1 MSSTHTPGDETPDDD
16 EIFPFI
22 VDADT
27 DRGQHIFCQNLLV
40 NLFEPGISPCKTEF
54 PDVKIKRQIID
65 HYLKDICN
73 ITQQYGIYSIEFT
86 SPNHNNRTYTIQT
99 DDLDLEF
106 SKVFSEYIKS
116 IQYHNSQR
124 ANSIFTNEVFA
135 IIYSYISILENEIPL
150 TNVSPTETSK
160 HLKVRHEIT
169 LLSSYLNI
177 IKENFTKDD
186 VSQHTKHDLQ
196 KILAW
201 FIIDYFTHNIDLI
214 AQARKNF
221 RPQNSNDDTAITEQ
235 SDYVWDPEWSH
246 PAFISFPQSISSQA
260 IGTISYIRDYVRVI
274 PLTIDATPLNY
285 NTFLPDTQNN
295 SLNSTV
301 IHNENLNG
309 TRNLTQQDI
318 QTPSHFINEE
328 IVHTTTTQQS
338 ISPIRPNLTTPRN
351 TNPSQTQVTLQSTVK
366 PSVAPKYSHMDYQ
379 TYRPMTIPSKTRKTF
394 TRNNFADHNY
404 NYTHPSKTNYQP
416 QRNFNQY
423 TKPRNWDNPTAQYN
437 SKNFQPNPPQD
448 RSENYPFFQQNKN
461 KKQTSYQMDYLSSD
475 DDFLQPDIFAPNTQ
489 EYRRQGIQKT
499 RANYRNLSPQPIDAQ
514 HQQPIQQQN
523 PINTQSF
530 QPIQQQNP
538 MTAHSYQASQMQNE
552 IPLPYYLQQ
561 HEITRN
567 QLSNFSQMPN
577 AAESLQMTM
586 NPYLMGG
593 SSITSNKPLMVFTGT
608 DPEYSV
614 EDYLNAVTANLILN
628 IGPEP
633 INTPLH
639 QNWIHR
645 RTALIQT
652 TLDGAAQKW
661 FSVLPLEI
669 KSNWKRFTQEF
680 SKMFD
685 SERNKQQQR
694 VLCNEIRR
702 LPNET
707 IKQIA
712 VRIETLVRK
721 AYSLNTHDYKN
732 TKMTEILMMT
742 LTPQLRKIAIKK
754 RASHPSSIRE
764 PDLDFRKLVDKLEQA
779 EITMK
784 LEETEN
790 LKLQYVNRI
799 ETTPTNINN
808 IQESETDLVEKITE
822 ILNIYEKNPNFKG
835 KPSFK
840 KWCNYCQRYGH
851 SISECKQKQQDSQN
865 KPQKYKEPN
874 KSFYQYMKKD
884 QNLPNKTVH
893 SNNSSGKPLPN
904 NTNYTRNQSPY
915 NSSYRGRSPERRNT
929 YNSSQNHYNRPNSR
943 NNYSRSNS
951 NTQRFV
957 SRSNSQSRN
966 NYYPNNQ
973 SRNSSYNRNR
983 NYSYNRNRSYSNNR
997 NQNYPNNRSRNN
1009 SYNRSNYNRPN
1020 NNYQNRSRNNSQN
1033 RHPSYNNRYRNYSQ
1047 SPHRNNNNYNNSNNR
1062 HRSSTPKHQRQ
1073 INQVQ
1078 ANPETTSDP
1087 PGIDNTVTDTLQLNQ
1102 INCTSSDS
1110 ESDTENTLSINMI
1123 KVEND
1128 YESVIYEQPFP
1139 SHIYENQSEFLQNYY
1154 TTPINSTPTTQE
1166 TNEINTTDQTN
1177 KNTKTKCLN
1186 TNHIYQNIQKEQ
1198 PKEKIWTIPFLLE
1211 SPRNKEFQPPDLEID
1226 FLIDSGA
1233 ESNIINIPTWNEI
1246 KTLHPKL
1253 TPLDTSSKLA
1263 TAQGS
1268 TLINYGKIQLF
1279 LLPTRTMEQSKILN
1293 KPFKQIFHITDIKYN
1308 IIGIPFISKYI
1319 PTINILNSKILIKDK
1334 YTKTKETSLTFFQRL
1349 NKQPPFFSKFY
1360 PIYNQQRKHL
1370 KPLSG
1375 NIYNFSIKQVH
1386 QYDKEQNK
1394 QKFYMSDF
1402 EFKPI
1407 HKFFKITISSIKYLK
1422 NSNSDIISLHVYNN
1436 TPYQVTLPLGLLGYC
1451 ETNATISP
1459 IHEKA
1464 YRVNNILQ
1472 LLDICQSTILNEE
1485 LSINNIIS
1493 NENRNTDYF
1502 TKTPYFKPTFNISN
1516 YTEKQQKFLTM
1527 FNFQHSQITQDEFE
1541 KLAKQLIKYSSVY
1554 ATSKFDVGKISS
1566 SLHLPLKPDAVFKK
1580 QRASK
1585 VPIHLHDKVNRLLDI
1600 LEQYNIISPVNKE
1613 EQPKGNTFINPV
1625 IILAKGESLKIVLD
1639 ARYLNSLIDES
1650 KCNWPIEPIQ
1660 VILTKINGKYF
1671 TNADMNS
1678 AYNQMPLDE
1687 QSRRLTQF
1695 VIGNQQYEFNRLFY
1709 GISIGPAAFSAFMS
1723 KIFRPLILKKNAITY
1738 LDDVFMQSQ
1747 TKDEMFKVLEKYHQI
1762 LQNENLKAAP
1772 DKSHFFLTRVKFLGH
1787 NIERKTITPLKSRI
1801 DAIQKLQPPTN
1812 KKKIQEFLGMLNFL
1826 SKYVYK
1832 MQLYLRPFYNILR
1845 QQNNFEWNTENQA
1858 RFEEIKKLLTEQ
1870 ISNTIP
1876 DPDQPFY
1883 AMCDASNFGIGAAL
1897 LQSHNGTN
1905 KMNLISANSR
1915 LFTQAELRLS
1925 TLMRECTAI
1934 IYTLTE
1940 YEFLILGSKHPTVL
1954 FTDHKPIIFLFTQK
1968 SNPNHRVYRFQLI
1981 LMKFPNLHIVW
1992 TAGKNLALPDTLSR
2006 NTPPELLTRKTTVEI
2021 PKNIK
2026 FYLAENE
2033 TSPRLEC
2040 KYAVKTDIEQSQIN
2054 NLQHFPLYLDC
2065 QNNHYE
2071 VDLLGTSTFKPIP
2084 YSQWIK
2090 NNTQQK
2096 RTKQHL
2102 PKKDHFPL
2110 IEKED
2115 LTDKINLSGPQTNDS
2130 KYTIN
2135 QVFDLHDPLDTIPL
2149 SKLEI
2154 ENIFLPPTETITI
2167 STLKQYQNLDPVIRQ
2182 LKSWHKY
2189 KTKPIKADSTIL
2201 GNKTLLRYF
2210 RKFNNTTI
2218 NENTDLLEYNLNEST
2233 VPCLPISMILIAFNI
2248 SHTQNIKGHSGS
2260 EKTYSNFIQN
2270 FYFPN
2275 APIWIKVLCN
2285 DCIVCQL
2292 NKPYP
2297 NQKQIAQ
2304 KQDFKGQSL
2313 YFNHRISFD
2322 TKGPISPS
2330 SEGNSYIMVIVD
2342 AFTHY
2347 VALNPVPH
2355 CNAYYAYTTLYEHWI
2370 AKFGLPEILVTDN
2383 GTEFI
2388 NNEIITLCH
2397 LYNIKH
2403 KPRTSHAPWT
2413 NGLVEGMNRSL
2424 QEYLRCIINGND
2436 TKYTEWSADVK
2447 LFPLAYNSQI
2457 TTTLGMS
2464 PYEMVFNQKPRKPI
2478 MFTANSH
2485 KNAQGYCQPNK
2496 DSICYNLPLHTHDED
2511 HFHHPQI
2518 LKLASGTHTE
2528 WILNRDKK
2536 HNEIYQKITKKL
2548 LQRQNINDQIN
2559 SRFTPAS
2566 DLKIG
2571 TFVLIPNFNTQKGIS
2586 KKLQPL
2592 RKGPYQIIAK
2602 PTDVTYKI
2610 TDSDKKEIVQ
2620 HRNNLLPYYPKEYAL
2635 RELTQ
2640 LYSFTGLKIIQNE
2653 PHLKN
2658 TEQNDNPTENQN
2670 TKPTATKNNTQN
2682 HKEPPKPRKNRK
2694 MTEQIIPQ
2702 EEIDKSEHRKA
2713 TRLRNQPRKNYKMF
2727 IPQSKILKKVEFK
2740 K

>member
-1 MSSTHTPGDETPDDD
+1 MSSTHTPGEESPDDD
-16 EIFPFI
+16 DIFPFI
-22 VDADT
+22 VDATT
-27 DRGQHIFCQNLLV
+27 DRGQHIFCKNLLL

-73 ITQQYGIYSIEFT
+73 LTQQYGIYSIEFN
-86 SPNHNNRTYTIQT
+86 SPNQNHSKYVIQT

-135 IIYSYISILENEIPL
+135 IIYSYISILENEIPI

-160 HLKVRHEIT
+160 HIRVRHEIT
-169 LLSSYLNI
+169 LLSSFLNI
-177 IKENFTKDD
+177 IKENFTKDE

-214 AQARKNF
+214 SQARKNF

-246 PAFISFPQSISSQA
+246 PAFINFPQSISSQA
-260 IGTISYIRDYVRVI
+260 ISTISYVRDYVRVI

-285 NTFLPDTQNN
+285 NTFLPDMQNN

-394 TRNNFADHNY
+394 TRNNFAEHNY
-404 NYTHPSKTNYQP
+404 NYTHPSKTNYP
-416 QRNFNQY
+416 PRKNFNNY
-423 TKPRNWDNPTAQYN
+423 TRSRNWDNPMAQTN
-437 SKNFQPNPPQD
+437 SVNFQTNLHPSQD

-475 DDFLQPDIFAPNTQ
+475 DDFLQPDIFAPYNQ
-489 EYRRQGIQKT
+489 EYRGQGVQKPHT
-499 RANYRNLSPQPIDAQ
+499 NHRIFSPQPIDTQ
-514 HQQPIQQQN
+514 NQQPIQQQN
-523 PINTQSF
+523 PINTQYF

-538 MTAHSYQASQMQNE
+538 MITHSYQPTQMQNE

-661 FSVLPLEI
+661 FSVLPIEI

-707 IKQIA
+707 IKQLA

-799 ETTPTNINN
+799 ETNTTSINN
-808 IQESETDLVEKITE
+808 IQESDTDLVEKITE
-822 ILNIYEKNPNFKG
+822 ILNIYEKHPNFKG

-840 KWCNYCQRYGH
+840 KWCNYCRRYGH
-851 SISECKQKQQDSQN
+851 SISECRQKQQDNQN

-884 QNLPNKTVH
+884 QNLPNKTVY

-929 YNSSQNHYNRPNSR
+929 QNSSQNHYNRPNSR

-951 NTQRFV
+951 NTTRFV

-983 NYSYNRNRSYSNNR
+983 NYSNNRNRSYSNNR

-1033 RHPSYNNRYRNYSQ
+1033 RHSSYNNRYRNYSQ
-1047 SPHRNNNNYNNSNNR
+1047 SPHRNNNHYNNSNNR
-1062 HRSSTPKHQRQ
+1062 HRSSTPKHQRN

-1078 ANPETTSDP
+1078 SNPETTSDP
-1087 PGIDNTVTDTLQLNQ
+1087 PGIDDTVNDMLQLNQ
-1102 INCTSSDS
+1102 INCESSDS
-1110 ESDTENTLSINMI
+1110 ESETENTISINMI
-1123 KVEND
+1123 AVEND
-1128 YESVIYEQPFP
+1128 YEPIIYEQPFS
-1139 SHIYENQSEFLQNYY
+1139 SHIYENQSELLHNYY
-1154 TTPINSTPTTQE
+1154 IEPIHSTPTTQK
-1166 TNEINTTDQTN
+1166 TNEINTTNQPNEND
-1177 KNTKTKCLN
+1177 KTKCLN

-1211 SPRNKEFQPPDLEID
+1211 SPRSKEFQPPDLEID

-1253 TPLDTSSKLA
+1253 TPLETSSKLA

-1268 TLINYGKIQLF
+1268 TLVNYGKIQLF
-1279 LLPTRTMEQSKILN
+1279 LLPTRTMEQNKILT
-1293 KPFKQIFHITDIKYN
+1293 KPFKQIFHITDIKHN

-1334 YTKTKETSLTFFQRL
+1334 YTKAKDTSLTFFQRL

-1386 QYDKEQNK
+1386 QYDKKQNK
-1394 QKFYMSDF
+1394 QQLYMSDF

-1459 IHEKA
+1459 IYEKA

-1493 NENRNTDYF
+1493 NEKRNTDYF
-1502 TKTPYFKPTFNISN
+1502 TKTPYFKPTFNINN
-1516 YTEKQQKFLTM
+1516 YTENQQKFLTM

-1671 TNADMNS
+1671 TTADMNS

-1747 TKDEMFKVLEKYHQI
+1747 TKEEMFNVLEQYHQI

-1845 QQNNFEWNTENQA
+1845 QQNNFEWNTEHQA

-1876 DPDQPFY
+1876 DSNQPFY

-2026 FYLAENE
+2026 FYLAKNE

-2040 KYAVKTDIEQSQIN
+2040 KYAVKTDVEQSQIN

-2096 RTKQHL
+2096 RVKQHSH
-2102 PKKDHFPL
+2102 KKDLFPL
-2110 IEKED
+2110 IEKEN

-2135 QVFDLHDPLDTIPL
+2135 QIFDLHDPLDTIPL

-2154 ENIFLPPTETITI
+2154 ENIFLPPTKTITI

-2189 KTKPIKADSTIL
+2189 KTKPVKADTTIL

-2218 NENTDLLEYNLNEST
+2218 NENTDLLEYKLNEST
-2233 VPCLPISMILIAFNI
+2233 VPCLPLSMILIAFNI

-2370 AKFGLPEILVTDN
+2370 AKFG
-2383 GTEFI
+2383 
-2388 NNEIITLCH
+2388 
-2397 LYNIKH
+2397 
-2403 KPRTSHAPWT
+2403 R
-2413 NGLVEGMNRSL
+2413 
-2424 QEYLRCIINGND
+2424 
-2436 TKYTEWSADVK
+2436 
-2447 LFPLAYNSQI
+2447 
-2457 TTTLGMS
+2457 
-2464 PYEMVFNQKPRKPI
+2464 
-2478 MFTANSH
+2478 
-2485 KNAQGYCQPNK
+2485 
-2496 DSICYNLPLHTHDED
+2496 
-2511 HFHHPQI
+2511 
-2518 LKLASGTHTE
+2518 
-2528 WILNRDKK
+2528 
-2536 HNEIYQKITKKL
+2536 
-2548 LQRQNINDQIN
+2548 
-2559 SRFTPAS
+2559 
-2566 DLKIG
+2566 
-2571 TFVLIPNFNTQKGIS
+2571 
-2586 KKLQPL
+2586 
-2592 RKGPYQIIAK
+2592 
-2602 PTDVTYKI
+2602 
-2610 TDSDKKEIVQ
+2610 
-2620 HRNNLLPYYPKEYAL
+2620 
-2635 RELTQ
+2635 
-2640 LYSFTGLKIIQNE
+2640 
-2653 PHLKN
+2653 
-2658 TEQNDNPTENQN
+2658 
-2670 TKPTATKNNTQN
+2670 
-2682 HKEPPKPRKNRK
+2682 
-2694 MTEQIIPQ
+2694 
-2702 EEIDKSEHRKA
+2702 
-2713 TRLRNQPRKNYKMF
+2713 
-2727 IPQSKILKKVEFK
+2727 
-2740 K
+2740 

>member
-22 VDADT
+22 IDATT
-27 DRGQHIFCQNLLV
+27 DRGQHIFCKNLLL

-73 ITQQYGIYSIEFT
+73 ITQQYGIYSIEFA
-86 SPNHNNRTYTIQT
+86 SPNHNNRKYTIQT

-135 IIYSYISILENEIPL
+135 IIYSYISILENEIPI

-160 HLKVRHEIT
+160 HLRVRHEIT

-260 IGTISYIRDYVRVI
+260 ISTISYIRDYVKII
-274 PLTIDATPLNY
+274 PFTIDATPLNY
-285 NTFLPDTQNN
+285 HTFLPDTQNN

-394 TRNNFADHNY
+394 TRNNFTDHNY
-404 NYTHPSKTNYQP
+404 NYTHPSKTYNQP

-423 TKPRNWDNPTAQYN
+423 TRSRNWDNPMTQPN
-437 SKNFQPNPPQD
+437 SINFQTNPPQD
-448 RSENYPFFQQNKN
+448 HSENYPFFQQNKN

-489 EYRRQGIQKT
+489 EYRRQGIQRT
-499 RANYRNLSPQPIDAQ
+499 RTNHRNFSPQSIDAQ

-523 PINTQSF
+523 LINTQSF

-538 MTAHSYQASQMQNE
+538 MTAHSYQPSQMQNE

-707 IKQIA
+707 IKQLA

-732 TKMTEILMMT
+732 TKMTEILMKT

-840 KWCNYCQRYGH
+840 KWCNYCRRYGH
-851 SISECKQKQQDSQN
+851 SISECRQKQQDNQN

-874 KSFYQYMKKD
+874 KSFHQYIKKD
-884 QNLPNKTVH
+884 QNLPNKTVY

-929 YNSSQNHYNRPNSR
+929 HNSSQNHYNRPNSR
-943 NNYSRSNS
+943 NNYSRSHS

-997 NQNYPNNRSRNN
+997 NQNYPNNQSRNN
-1009 SYNRSNYNRPN
+1009 SYNRSNFNRPN

-1033 RHPSYNNRYRNYSQ
+1033 RHSSYNNRYRNYSQ

-1062 HRSSTPKHQRQ
+1062 HRSSTPKHQRH

-1078 ANPETTSDP
+1078 SNPETTSDP
-1087 PGIDNTVTDTLQLNQ
+1087 PGIDDTVTDTLQLNQ

-1128 YESVIYEQPFP
+1128 YESVIYEQPFS

-1166 TNEINTTDQTN
+1166 TNEINTTNQTN
-1177 KNTKTKCLN
+1177 KNIKTKCLN

-1253 TPLDTSSKLA
+1253 TPLETSSKLA

-1360 PIYNQQRKHL
+1360 PIFNQQRKHL

-1516 YTEKQQKFLTM
+1516 YTEDKQKFLTM

-1541 KLAKQLIKYSSVY
+1541 KLAKQLIKYSSIY

-1660 VILTKINGKYF
+1660 DILTKINGKYF
-1671 TNADMNS
+1671 TTADMNS

-1747 TKDEMFKVLEKYHQI
+1747 TKDEMFNVLEKYHQI

-1845 QQNNFEWNTENQA
+1845 QQNNFEWNTERQT

-1876 DPDQPFY
+1876 DSNQPFYAMCDASNFGIGAALLQSHNGTNKMNLISANSRLFTQAELRLSTLMRECTAIIYTLTEYEFLILGSKHPTVLFTDHKPIIFLFTQKSNPNHRVYRFQLILMKFPNLHIVWTAGKNLNIERKTITPLKSRIDAIQKLQPPTNKKKIQEFLGMLNFLSKYVYKMQLYLRPFYNILRQQNNFEWNTERQTRFEEIKKLLTEQISNTIPDSNQPFY

-2054 NLQHFPLYLDC
+2054 SLQHFPLYLDC

-2096 RTKQHL
+2096 
-2102 PKKDHFPL
+2102 
-2110 IEKED
+2110 
-2115 LTDKINLSGPQTNDS
+2115 
-2130 KYTIN
+2130 
-2135 QVFDLHDPLDTIPL
+2135 
-2149 SKLEI
+2149 
-2154 ENIFLPPTETITI
+2154 
-2167 STLKQYQNLDPVIRQ
+2167 QN
-2182 LKSWHKY
+2182 
-2189 KTKPIKADSTIL
+2189 
-2201 GNKTLLRYF
+2201 
-2210 RKFNNTTI
+2210 
-2218 NENTDLLEYNLNEST
+2218 
-2233 VPCLPISMILIAFNI
+2233 
-2248 SHTQNIKGHSGS
+2248 
-2260 EKTYSNFIQN
+2260 
-2270 FYFPN
+2270 
-2275 APIWIKVLCN
+2275 
-2285 DCIVCQL
+2285 
-2292 NKPYP
+2292 
-2297 NQKQIAQ
+2297 
-2304 KQDFKGQSL
+2304 
-2313 YFNHRISFD
+2313 
-2322 TKGPISPS
+2322 
-2330 SEGNSYIMVIVD
+2330 
-2342 AFTHY
+2342 
-2347 VALNPVPH
+2347 
-2355 CNAYYAYTTLYEHWI
+2355 
-2370 AKFGLPEILVTDN
+2370 
-2383 GTEFI
+2383 
-2388 NNEIITLCH
+2388 
-2397 LYNIKH
+2397 
-2403 KPRTSHAPWT
+2403 
-2413 NGLVEGMNRSL
+2413 
-2424 QEYLRCIINGND
+2424 
-2436 TKYTEWSADVK
+2436 
-2447 LFPLAYNSQI
+2447 
-2457 TTTLGMS
+2457 
-2464 PYEMVFNQKPRKPI
+2464 
-2478 MFTANSH
+2478 
-2485 KNAQGYCQPNK
+2485 
-2496 DSICYNLPLHTHDED
+2496 
-2511 HFHHPQI
+2511 
-2518 LKLASGTHTE
+2518 
-2528 WILNRDKK
+2528 
-2536 HNEIYQKITKKL
+2536 
-2548 LQRQNINDQIN
+2548 
-2559 SRFTPAS
+2559 
-2566 DLKIG
+2566 
-2571 TFVLIPNFNTQKGIS
+2571 
-2586 KKLQPL
+2586 
-2592 RKGPYQIIAK
+2592 
-2602 PTDVTYKI
+2602 
-2610 TDSDKKEIVQ
+2610 
-2620 HRNNLLPYYPKEYAL
+2620 
-2635 RELTQ
+2635 
-2640 LYSFTGLKIIQNE
+2640 
-2653 PHLKN
+2653 
-2658 TEQNDNPTENQN
+2658 
-2670 TKPTATKNNTQN
+2670 KNNT
-2682 HKEPPKPRKNRK
+2682 HLRK
-2694 MTEQIIPQ
+2694 TIF
-2702 EEIDKSEHRKA
+2702 H
-2713 TRLRNQPRKNYKMF
+2713 
-2727 IPQSKILKKVEFK
+2727 
-2740 K
+2740 